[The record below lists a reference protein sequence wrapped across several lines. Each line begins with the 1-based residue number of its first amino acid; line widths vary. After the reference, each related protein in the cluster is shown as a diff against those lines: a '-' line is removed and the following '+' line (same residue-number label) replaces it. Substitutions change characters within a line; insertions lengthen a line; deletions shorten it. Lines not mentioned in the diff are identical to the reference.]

1 MRTQTRYFLGM
12 IAIGVVVV
20 ITIPIAAFI
29 GLTPVKSPEIS
40 AQEYNWV
47 LLDLTDD
54 SAFNSSPSG
63 KAYRSLLKEFMD
75 DGKVSQQE
83 FRRLTSIRMAYLDD
97 RAESRLEQ
105 IHAAIL
111 EALKDGTA
119 D

>member
-1 MRTQTRYFLGM
+1 MQTRYTLGM
-12 IAIGVVVV
+12 LI
-20 ITIPIAAFI
+20 I
-29 GLTPVKSPEIS
+29 GLTLIALPVLLFIEKADPQPEIS

-63 KAYRSLLKEFMD
+63 KAYRSLLRKFMGD
-75 DGKVSQQE
+75 DKIDKQE
-83 FRRLTSIRMAYLDD
+83 FRQLTSIRSAYLQDK
-97 RAESRLEQ
+97 AQSRVEQ

-111 EALKDGTA
+111 EALEDGAT